1 MKTWETTTTASASV
15 LLFVLA
21 SAPLSINTVSISAVN
36 TDRGEAT
43 VSLSASNINIP
54 RELDR

>member
-1 MKTWETTTTASASV
+1 MKTWETTASASV